1 MLIITF
7 LKIKKVRH
15 ILFQHFTQEGFRD
28 LVCQFLDVNI
38 CEKTI
43 LILNLISEYSF
54 LWESVYR
61 TVPKNFFFVF
71 NQIAYRTPFYV
82 KKARSFQTDP
92 ISIRYGSRLK
102 FKTENAFVLGILR
115 FVFFTK
121 KTKIIDA
128 YNGRDRAFEK

>member
-1 MLIITF
+1 M
-7 LKIKKVRH
+7 
-15 ILFQHFTQEGFRD
+15 
-28 LVCQFLDVNI
+28 NI
-38 CEKTI
+38 RGKTI

-61 TVPKNFFFVF
+61 TVPKKFFFVF

-82 KKARSFQTDP
+82 KKARRFQTDP